1 MLTTFSQFPEA
12 SYVVEDAAMRDKK
25 LGGEVVEGEIEMAL
39 VVGRL
44 LDLDLRAIAAEVVQ
58 LELGAAGVLR
68 GSIGHPRIWIL
79 LE

>member
-39 VVGRL
+39 AV
-44 LDLDLRAIAAEVVQ
+44 
-58 LELGAAGVLR
+58 
-68 GSIGHPRIWIL
+68 
-79 LE
+79 